1 MKKLVAKNESDWV
14 RKWQGEKLVSLSP
27 KELEQEQ
34 HKKEQRDYEV
44 ISCIS
49 KREGK
54 QTSTNEQ
61 TEEGAS

>member
-27 KELEQEQ
+27 KELEQ

-49 KREGK
+49 EREGK